1 MHPNPK
7 RIIPVILVLGLIA
20 LAYWFFSGRASAQT
34 DELSASGTIEATEYI
49 IAPESA
55 GRIVEVAVD
64 EGDAVTAGQ
73 ALIRLDPSLLEAQ
86 RAQAEAALAAATNAA
101 SAAEAAATAAAANL
115 ALLESGP
122 TAEQLAV
129 SQTVVDKA
137 QLAVDAL
144 QETYDDLS
152 EVAQDSASGKS
163 LKQQLDQAIATL
175 ANAQAQYNVVKAGA
189 NPKQIEAAQAQAQ
202 AAQAQAEAAK
212 AQAQAAQAAL
222 AVLDVQLSKLTIS
235 APADG
240 VVLSRAVEPGAVVL
254 PGSTLLV
261 VADLSELQITV
272 YAPEDRYG
280 AINLN
285 QTATVTVD
293 SFPGETFTAT
303 VVRIADKA
311 EFTPRNVQTA
321 EGRRT
326 TVFAVKLSIANPDG
340 KLKPGMPADVDFGK

>member
-7 RIIPVILVLGLIA
+7 RIIPVIIVLSLIA
-20 LAYWFFSGRASAQT
+20 LAYWFISGRASAQT
-34 DELSASGTIEATEYI
+34 DELKASGTIESTEYI

-55 GRIVEVAVD
+55 GRIVEIAVD

-73 ALIRLDPSLLEAQ
+73 ALVKLDPSLLEAQ
-86 RAQAEAALAAATNAA
+86 RAQAEAAFAAATNAA
-101 SAAEAAATAAAANL
+101 SAAKAAAKAAAANL

-129 SQTVVDKA
+129 AQTVVDKA

-152 EVAQDSASGKS
+152 ETARDSAGGKS
-163 LKQQLDQAIATL
+163 LKQQLDQARATL
-175 ANAQAQYNVVKAGA
+175 ANAQAQYDVVKAGA
-189 NPKQIEAAQAQAQ
+189 NPKQIEAVTAQADAATAQ
-202 AAQAQAEAAK
+202 GSAAEAQAEAA
-212 AQAQAAQAAL
+212 QAAL
-222 AVLDVQLSKLTIS
+222 GVLDVQLSKLTIA

-240 VVLSRAVEPGAVVL
+240 IVLSRTVEAGAVVL

-272 YAPEDRYG
+272 YVSEDRYG

-293 SFPGETFTAT
+293 SFPGETFTAA

-326 TVFAVKLSIANPDG
+326 TVFAVKLSIANPEG
-340 KLKPGMPADVDFGK
+340 KLKPGMPADVAFGK

>member
-7 RIIPVILVLGLIA
+7 RVIPVLILLGLIA
-20 LAYWFFSGRASAQT
+20 LAYWLISGRASAQT

-73 ALIRLDPSLLEAQ
+73 VLIKLDPSLLEAQ
-86 RAQAEAALAAATNAA
+86 RAQAEAALSAAANAA
-101 SAAEAAATAAAANL
+101 SAAEAAAKAAAANL
-115 ALLESGP
+115 ALLEAGP

-129 SQTVVDKA
+129 AQTVVDKA
-137 QLAVDAL
+137 RLAVDAL

-152 EVAQDSASGKS
+152 EAAQDSASGKS
-163 LKQQLDQAIATL
+163 LRQQLDQAEATF
-175 ANAQAQYNVVKAGA
+175 ANAQAQYDVVKAGA
-189 NPKQIEAAQAQAQ
+189 NPKQIEAAKAQAE

-222 AVLDVQLSKLTIS
+222 GVLEVQLSKLTIT

-285 QTATVTVD
+285 QTASVTVD
-293 SFPGETFTAT
+293 SFPGEIFTAT